1 MKKKEELLRLM
12 EEAVI
17 LPPEDPQ
24 RQAVETAI
32 AGEEAWA
39 KEEWLDL
46 LREDELLRL
55 ELRRVSSP
63 AGLEQRL
70 LSIPEEVR
78 RPGLFVPRWF
88 GVAAAILVFAMGAG
102 LLRHFHKAAGFSE
115 QINNIALFAASDH
128 VNNHLLAMKMGD
140 KTAIVTHLSK
150 QVPFKVK
157 IPNLPSGF
165 QLIGGRKCSL
175 GTRTVVYTRW
185 KWRQIGYSL
194 FQLCPKDFDLPDAFP
209 RQIVSTKGPAM
220 AGEPCEI
227 LIWAENGCAYA
238 IVTGSR
244 SSMDQIIPD
253 STRKKEVMFTL

>member
-24 RQAVETAI
+24 RRALETTV

-55 ELRRVSSP
+55 ELRRVPSP
-63 AGLEQRL
+63 GGLEQRL
-70 LSIPEEVR
+70 LSIPEEVHRPR
-78 RPGLFVPRWF
+78 RFVPRWA
-88 GVAAAILVFAMGAG
+88 GVAAAILAFTMGVG
-102 LLRHFHKAAGFSE
+102 LLRYFHKAAEFSE
-115 QINNIALFAASDH
+115 RINNIALFAASDH
-128 VNNHLLAMKMGD
+128 VNDHSLALERGD
-140 KTAIVTHLSK
+140 KAAIVAHLSK

-157 IPNLPSGF
+157 IPNLPPGF

-175 GTRTVVYTRW
+175 GTRTVAYTRW
-185 KWRQIGYSL
+185 EWRQIGYSL

-209 RQIVSTKGPAM
+209 RRIVSMKGPAM

-227 LIWAENGCAYA
+227 LIWAEKGCAYA
-238 IVTGSR
+238 IVTGSH
-244 SSMDQIIPD
+244 SSLDQIIPD
-253 STRKKEVMFTL
+253 STKKKGVMFTF